1 MSNSCYL
8 FIFIVIF
15 IPKIYGQ
22 QKCDHVSAV
31 NGSYSVVYLKKV
43 LPRDNDCDHDINFKY
58 VYEGPA
64 SLWTIQNKD
73 TFLYIN
79 IPDRNSTK
87 CYFLLL
93 KEHKMRRCYVNN
105 FWKVTERL
113 IVFTTYNPSKEAFVG
128 DVNRYMKYGCTN
140 QEKMVAF
147 YSKCVNSPVLRINE
161 YRDYLKQY
169 YEEEKI
175 HYQLYATAGQNTI
188 KLLDDSVFSLFT
200 VIILKYCL
208 SFYFIF

>member
-1 MSNSCYL
+1 ML
-8 FIFIVIF
+8 IVIF
-15 IPKIYGQ
+15 ISEIYGQ
-22 QKCDHVSAV
+22 QKCDQVSVV
-31 NGSYSVVYLKKV
+31 NGSYSVVYLKKA
-43 LPRDNDCDHDINFKY
+43 LPHDNDCDHDINFKY

-79 IPDRNSTK
+79 IPEKNSTR

-93 KEHKMRRCYVNN
+93 KEHKMKRCYVNS
-105 FWKVTERL
+105 FWKATERL

-128 DVNRYMKYGCTN
+128 DVHKHLKYGCMN

-147 YSKCVNSPVLRINE
+147 FSKCVNNPVLRINE

-175 HYQLYATAGQNTI
+175 NYQLYATSSQNTI
-188 KLLDDSVFSLFT
+188 KLLNTNRCILFT
-200 VIILKYCL
+200 VIILKYVL
-208 SFYFIF
+208 S